1 MVHETAKPRVSR
13 FKHSL
18 VPFFYEPI
26 PRSLTNSHS
35 MHLDVAFMD
44 RTDSA
49 KKLGHHSVLAQHMEY
64 NKPISRTLMPN
75 IQRRFEDQGAPLL
88 GSRSTER
95 PSGGLEQADKQ
106 GQLTRLESSKGG
118 TEDAIKLVR
127 TRRNISQDHLS
138 QIFGGTVVVSMIYP
152 PSWSLSLIQLTDNR
166 FTMRRVVTV
175 LYKPRLW
182 NNKTRQHCPHG
193 TGSYGLQKLWRWV

>member
-18 VPFFYEPI
+18 VLFFHELI
-26 PRSLTNSHS
+26 PKSLTNSHS

-49 KKLGHHSVLAQHMEY
+49 KELGHHSVLAQHMEY
-64 NKPISRTLMPN
+64 TKPISRTLMPN
-75 IQRRFEDQGAPLL
+75 FQRRFEDQGSPLL
-88 GSRSTER
+88 GSRSIER
-95 PSGGLEQADKQ
+95 PRGGLGQADKQ

-118 TEDAIKLVR
+118 TEDAVKLVR
-127 TRRNISQDHLS
+127 TRRTISQEHLS
-138 QIFGGTVVVSMIYP
+138 QISRGKIMVSMIFP
-152 PSWSLSLIQLTDNR
+152 PFWSLSLIQLTDNR
-166 FTMRRVVTV
+166 FTMRRVATV

-182 NNKTRQHCPHG
+182 NNKTRQHCPNG
-193 TGSYGLQKLWRWV
+193 TGSYGLQKLWRWM